1 VGRHASICAHHPN
14 YALVLKIKLGS
25 YENPFS
31 ESRKPSMEA
40 VKQKVETKSKIV
52 DAGQKYAEKEQA

>member
-1 VGRHASICAHHPN
+1 
-14 YALVLKIKLGS
+14 LVLKIKLGS